1 MRSILTLTSE
11 GITYLEGDVNKSTGR
26 ISITKASREELP
38 KNVIN
43 NGLINDADT
52 LGVKLSDFI
61 ARNRINTKAV
71 DLVIGVGRVLSRE
84 MSLPIAKEKELRVM
98 VQNEV
103 YRSVGTEDE
112 YVVDYVVLDSDEAAK
127 TCKVAAYAITTR
139 VIKSFVDF
147 MNDSQIECKTLDF
160 TTNCLGKLV
169 GKYDSEANVTAVIAI
184 NRDAI
189 TMALL
194 DKGVPVLSRNYKIDY
209 DMFRRPETMSI
220 AVEELVDHYGRLV
233 QFQTSRNRDEKVS
246 TVYFTGEF
254 EGIANV
260 NAKFKELTTGES
272 SVFWNDTTWLD
283 APGDFSINEF
293 AYAVGSLIGRV

>member
-1 MRSILTLTSE
+1 MKSILTLTSE
-11 GITYLEGDVNKSTGR
+11 GITYLEGDLRNGR
-26 ISITKASREELP
+26 AVVTKACKVDLP

-61 ARNRINTKAV
+61 SNNRINTKGV
-71 DLVIGVGRVLSRE
+71 DLVIGVGRVLTRE
-84 MSLPIAKEKELRVM
+84 MNLPLVKEKELKVM

-103 YRSVGTEDE
+103 YRSVGNEDE
-112 YVVDYVVLDSDEAAK
+112 YIVDYIVLSTDEVAK
-127 TCKVAAYAITTR
+127 TCKVAAYAVTSR

-147 MNDSQIECKTLDF
+147 MKEMNLECKSLDF

-169 GKYDSEANVTAVIAI
+169 TKYDSESVVTAAIAI

-194 DKGVPVLSRNYKIDY
+194 DRGIPVLSRNYKIDY
-209 DMFRRPETMSI
+209 EMFRRPETMSI
-220 AVEELVDHYGRLV
+220 AVEELVDHYSRLV

-246 TVYFTGEF
+246 NVYFTGDF
-254 EGIANV
+254 DAIGNV
-260 NAKFKELTTGES
+260 NAKFKELTTGNS
-272 SVFWNDTTWLD
+272 SVFWNDSTWLETSD
-283 APGDFSINEF
+283 DISVNEF
-293 AYAVGSLIGRV
+293 AYAIGSLVGRV

>member
-1 MRSILTLTSE
+1 MKSILTLTSE
-11 GITYLEGDVNKSTGR
+11 GITYLEGDLRNGR
-26 ISITKASREELP
+26 AVVTKACKEDLP

-61 ARNRINTKAV
+61 SNNRINTKGV
-71 DLVIGVGRVLSRE
+71 ELVIGVGRVLTRE
-84 MSLPIAKEKELRVM
+84 MNLPLVKEKELKVM

-103 YRSVGTEDE
+103 YRSVGNEDE
-112 YVVDYVVLDSDEAAK
+112 YIVDYIVLSTDEVAK
-127 TCKVAAYAITTR
+127 TCKVAAYAVTSR

-147 MNDSQIECKTLDF
+147 MKEMNLECKSLDF

-169 GKYDSEANVTAVIAI
+169 SKYDSESVVTAAIAI

-194 DKGVPVLSRNYKIDY
+194 DRGIPVLSRNYKIDY
-209 DMFRRPETMSI
+209 EMFRRPETMSI
-220 AVEELVDHYGRLV
+220 AVEELVDHYSRLV

-246 TVYFTGEF
+246 NVYFTGDF
-254 EGIANV
+254 DAIGNV
-260 NAKFKELTTGES
+260 NAKFKELTTGNS
-272 SVFWNDTTWLD
+272 SVFWNDSTWLETSD
-283 APGDFSINEF
+283 DISVNEF
-293 AYAVGSLIGRV
+293 AYAIGSLVGRV

>member
-1 MRSILTLTSE
+1 MKSILTLTSE
-11 GITYLEGDVNKSTGR
+11 GITYLEGDLRNGR
-26 ISITKASREELP
+26 AVVTKACKEDLP

-61 ARNRINTKAV
+61 SNNRINTKGV
-71 DLVIGVGRVLSRE
+71 DLVIGVGRVLTRE
-84 MSLPIAKEKELRVM
+84 MNLPLVKEKELKVM

-103 YRSVGTEDE
+103 YRSVGNEDE
-112 YVVDYVVLDSDEAAK
+112 YIVDYIVLSTDEVAK
-127 TCKVAAYAITTR
+127 TCKVAAYAVTSR

-147 MNDSQIECKTLDF
+147 MKEMNLECKSLDF

-169 GKYDSEANVTAVIAI
+169 SKYDSESVVTAAIAI

-194 DKGVPVLSRNYKIDY
+194 DRGIPVLSRNYKIDY
-209 DMFRRPETMSI
+209 EMFRRPETMSI
-220 AVEELVDHYGRLV
+220 AVEELVDHYSRLV

-246 TVYFTGEF
+246 NVYFTGDF
-254 EGIANV
+254 DAIGNV
-260 NAKFKELTTGES
+260 NAKFKELTTGNS
-272 SVFWNDTTWLD
+272 SVFWNDSTWLETSD
-283 APGDFSINEF
+283 DISVNEF
-293 AYAVGSLIGRV
+293 AYAIGSLVGRV

>member
-1 MRSILTLTSE
+1 MKSILTLTSE
-11 GITYLEGDVNKSTGR
+11 GITYLEGDLRNGR
-26 ISITKASREELP
+26 AVVTKACKEDLP

-61 ARNRINTKAV
+61 SNNRINTKGV
-71 DLVIGVGRVLSRE
+71 DLVIGVGRVLTRE
-84 MSLPIAKEKELRVM
+84 MNLPLVKEKELKVM

-103 YRSVGTEDE
+103 YRSVGNEDE
-112 YVVDYVVLDSDEAAK
+112 YIVDYIVLSTDEVAK
-127 TCKVAAYAITTR
+127 TCKVAAYAVTSR

-147 MNDSQIECKTLDF
+147 MKEMNLECRSLDF

-169 GKYDSEANVTAVIAI
+169 TKYDSESVVTAAIAI

-194 DKGVPVLSRNYKIDY
+194 DRGIPVLSRNYKIDY
-209 DMFRRPETMSI
+209 EMFRRPETMSI
-220 AVEELVDHYGRLV
+220 AVEELVDHYSRLV

-246 TVYFTGEF
+246 NVYFTGDF
-254 EGIANV
+254 DAIGNV
-260 NAKFKELTTGES
+260 NAKFKELTTGNS
-272 SVFWNDTTWLD
+272 SVFWNDSTWLETSD
-283 APGDFSINEF
+283 DISVNEF
-293 AYAVGSLIGRV
+293 AYAIGSLVGRV

>member
-1 MRSILTLTSE
+1 MRSILSLTSE
-11 GITYLEGDVNKSTGR
+11 GITYVEGDGNPRAGSVS
-26 ISITKASREELP
+26 ISKACKVEIP

-43 NGLINDADT
+43 NGLINDTDT
-52 LGVKLSDFI
+52 LGVRLSDFMS
-61 ARNRINTKAV
+61 ANNINVKAV

-84 MSLPIAKEKELRVM
+84 MTVPLAKEKEMRTI

-112 YVVDYVVLDSDEAAK
+112 YIVDYVVLSADEQAKAA
-127 TCKVAAYAITTR
+127 KVAAYAVTSR

-147 MNDSQIECKTLDF
+147 MTDSGLECKTLDF

-169 GKYDSEANVTAVIAI
+169 GRYDSESNVTSVCAI

-233 QFQTSRNRDEKVS
+233 QFQTSRNRDEKIS
-246 TVYFTGEF
+246 NVYFTGDF
-254 EGIANV
+254 EGIASV
-260 NAKFKELTTGES
+260 NAKFRELTTGDS
-272 SVFWNDTTWLD
+272 SVFWNDSTWLS
-283 APGDFSINEF
+283 APSDFNVNEY
-293 AYAVGSLIGRV
+293 AYAVGSLVGRV

>member
-1 MRSILTLTSE
+1 MKSILTLTSE
-11 GITYLEGDVNKSTGR
+11 GITYLEGDLRNGR
-26 ISITKASREELP
+26 AVVAKACKEDLP

-61 ARNRINTKAV
+61 SNNRINTKGV
-71 DLVIGVGRVLSRE
+71 DLVIGVGRVLTRE
-84 MSLPIAKEKELRVM
+84 MNLPLVKEKELKVM

-103 YRSVGTEDE
+103 YRSVGNEDE
-112 YVVDYVVLDSDEAAK
+112 YIVDYIVLSTDEVAK
-127 TCKVAAYAITTR
+127 TCKVAAYAVTSR

-147 MNDSQIECKTLDF
+147 MKEMNLECKSLDF

-169 GKYDSEANVTAVIAI
+169 SKYDSESVVTAAIAI

-194 DKGVPVLSRNYKIDY
+194 DRGIPVLSRNYKIDY
-209 DMFRRPETMSI
+209 EMFRRPETMSI
-220 AVEELVDHYGRLV
+220 AVEELVDHYSRLV

-246 TVYFTGEF
+246 NVYFTGDF
-254 EGIANV
+254 DAIGNV
-260 NAKFKELTTGES
+260 NAKFKELTTGNS
-272 SVFWNDTTWLD
+272 SVFWNDSTWLETSD
-283 APGDFSINEF
+283 DISVNEF
-293 AYAVGSLIGRV
+293 AYAIGSLVGRV

>member
-1 MRSILTLTSE
+1 MKSILTLTSE
-11 GITYLEGDVNKSTGR
+11 GITYLEGDLRNGR
-26 ISITKASREELP
+26 AVVTKACKEDLP

-61 ARNRINTKAV
+61 SNNRINTKGV
-71 DLVIGVGRVLSRE
+71 ELVIGVGRVLTRE
-84 MSLPIAKEKELRVM
+84 MNLPLVKEKELKVM

-103 YRSVGTEDE
+103 YRSVGNEDE
-112 YVVDYVVLDSDEAAK
+112 YIVDYIVLSTDEVAK
-127 TCKVAAYAITTR
+127 TCKVAAYAVTSR

-147 MNDSQIECKTLDF
+147 MKEMNLECKSLDF

-169 GKYDSEANVTAVIAI
+169 SKYDSESVVTAAIAI

-194 DKGVPVLSRNYKIDY
+194 DRGIPVLSRNYKIDY
-209 DMFRRPETMSI
+209 EMFRRPETMSI
-220 AVEELVDHYGRLV
+220 AVEELVDHYSRLG

-246 TVYFTGEF
+246 NVYFTGDF
-254 EGIANV
+254 DAIGNV
-260 NAKFKELTTGES
+260 NAKFKELTTGNS
-272 SVFWNDTTWLD
+272 SVFWNDSTWLETSD
-283 APGDFSINEF
+283 DISVNEF
-293 AYAVGSLIGRV
+293 AYAIGSLVGRV